1 MIKAVWD
8 IHLYHTACLTASQP
22 AIDRE
27 ISSTAVTLTKYC
39 SRKFQT
45 IFSGYKANET

>member
-39 SRKFQT
+39 SELLEVSNH
-45 IFSGYKANET
+45 IFWLQGQ